1 MAIRQYDPTIGQH
14 IRSVAGLFAPP
25 SPTEQAAYAMAKA
38 KKEEAERLAELH
50 AAGRTPS
57 ERAALTGVQ
66 GYGQTPQGFT
76 YNVDT
81 DAATARRGQ
90 DLTAGSSRYATDVGA
105 RTSITNNRLDNQRAT
120 VTNLYGPLDAGQVA
134 PAVPDRFLEA
144 LGFGGGGIA
153 ERLGALKPMSET
165 EAKAQILRA
174 LSLQQQADA
183 VLGAETPV
191 QAMGPDGRATFMSPG
206 AAVRTGAQP
215 AADMT
220 KIGEQAKGLRGEI
233 AQLPSYKNYAQ
244 AAPIYRSMV
253 DTAGTNSKASD
264 LNLVY
269 GLGKIMDPTSVVR
282 EGEMVLVQNT
292 ASLPDW
298 VVGAANRL
306 NGGAA
311 LQPETRAALLAEAH
325 SRMRSYEDVLGAD
338 LDRYGGIADRAGVRR
353 DDVLPPFER
362 SNAYRGGGRQAAP
375 TFPGAPA
382 QGGQEPRPPAAP
394 SPPAPPAIPSDAVRV
409 RTPEEAFALPPG
421 TKFVTPDGRLKVRP

>member
-1 MAIRQYDPTIGQH
+1 MAIRQYDPTIGQSL
-14 IRSVAGLFAPP
+14 RSIAGLFAPP
-25 SPTEQAAYAMAKA
+25 SAQEQLAYASAGAKRAENDRISQLFAAGKTPSEQAA
-38 KKEEAERLAELH
+38 LA
-50 AAGRTPS
+50 GI
-57 ERAALTGVQ
+57 Q
-66 GYGQTPQGFT
+66 NYGATPQGFT
-76 YNVDT
+76 YNVDQDT
-81 DAATARRGQ
+81 AAKRYSADQGLAGTRYTA
-90 DLTAGSSRYATDVGA
+90 DVGA
-105 RTSITNNRLDNQRAT
+105 ATSLRTNAADNTRAT
-120 VTNLYGPLDAGQVA
+120 ITSMFQPLSQGQLRPALPADVAGLVGL
-134 PAVPDRFLEA
+134 PA
-144 LGFGGGGIA
+144 LGA
-153 ERLGALKPMSET
+153 ERGSPKPLAESEVT
-165 EAKAQILRA
+165 AQIIQ
-174 LSLQQQADA
+174 SLTPQQQAET

-191 QAMGPDGRATFMSPG
+191 QAMGPDGRTTFMSPG

-215 AADMT
+215 ATDAT
-220 KIGEQAKGLRGEI
+220 KVGEQAGKLRGEI

-362 SNAYRGGGRQAAP
+362 SNAYRGGGRQTTP
-375 TFPGAPA
+375 TFPGTPA
-382 QGGQEPRPPAAP
+382 QVGQEPRPPAAP

-409 RTPEEAFALPPG
+409 STPKEAFALPPG